1 MLVVGRGLVAVAL
14 ANGEEAG
21 GGDAAGVLVRR
32 TLRGEEVAGDLL
44 ANELVEGLVGVESV
58 HDPVAILHGLAHG
71 VVRAV
76 ASGVGVAGD
85 VEPVAAPAFA
95 VGGGGEEA
103 VNEGS
108 QCGMRNAE
116 CGIFSS
122 RAALAL
128 EHFDFLGCRR
138 KAGEVEGHA
147 ADERARVGGG
157 IGRKALLV
165 EAGEDEAVEGL
176 LAPGVGLG
184 GGWLWVGEE
193 LEGPV
198 FSHRGGVH
206 AGSDGGGAFAGVG
219 GAELHPLF
227 ERGDFLGA
235 ERALGGHLQILVLP
249 PDGLDEPALVGVA
262 GNDDS
267 AVIAALLPAGLGV
280 EAEAAFL
287 LLLAVAFLAVL
298 DEERANLRLEESWSV
313 RAGSLDCY
321 EATEQHG

>member
-14 ANGEEAG
+14 ADGEETG

-32 TLRGEEVAGDLL
+32 ALRGEEVAGDLL
-44 ANELVEGLVGVESV
+44 ADEFVERLVGVEGV
-58 HDPVAILHGLAHG
+58 DDPVAILHGLANG

-76 ASGVGVAGD
+76 TGGVGVTGN
-85 VEPVAAPAFA
+85 VEPVATPALA
-95 VGGGGEEA
+95 VSGGSEEA
-103 VNEGS
+103 VD
-108 QCGMRNAE
+108 
-116 CGIFSS
+116 GIGNC
-122 RAALAL
+122 RLPIADWGVGAL
-128 EHFDFLGCRR
+128 ESFDFLGCRR
-138 KAGEVEGHA
+138 EAGEVEGHA
-147 ADERARVGGG
+147 ADEGTRVGGG

-206 AGSDGGGAFAGVG
+206 AGGDGGGAFAGVG

-235 ERALGGHLQILVLP
+235 ECALGGHLQVLVLP
-249 PDGLDEPALVGVA
+249 PHGLDEATLLRVA
-262 GNDDS
+262 GDDDG
-267 AVIAALLPAGLGV
+267 AVVAALLPAGLGV